1 MRDWLRPNI
10 SRVDYW
16 KHVMASMC
24 LFVTIIFF
32 GFLPFFTNAPE
43 SLTLISFNVAVAIPL
58 YNLFILIGRLRNL
71 GRGFWSGLL
80 WLIGLMTPLIN
91 FVVLVRLG
99 LLKAEGESDF
109 TSRQKFWVALA
120 AAVYISFIILVAIAR
135 AAIDMARQSN

>member
-16 KHVMASMC
+16 KHVIGSMC
-24 LFVTIIFF
+24 LFLAIIFF

-43 SLTLISFNVAVAIPL
+43 SLTPIFLSLAIAIPL
-58 YNLFILIGRLRNL
+58 YNLYILIGRLRNM

-99 LLKAEGESDF
+99 LLKAEGEGDF
-109 TSRQKFWVALA
+109 TPHQKLWVALA
-120 AAVYISFIILVAIAR
+120 AAVYISFIILVSLAR
-135 AAIDMARQSN
+135 VIIDITRQSN

>member
-1 MRDWLRPNI
+1 MRDWFKPDI

-16 KHVMASMC
+16 KHVIGSMC
-24 LFVTIIFF
+24 LFLTIIFF
-32 GFLPFFTNAPE
+32 GFLPFFTSAPE
-43 SLTLISFNVAVAIPL
+43 LLTPISFSMALAIPL
-58 YNLFILIGRLRNL
+58 YNLYILIGRLRNI

-80 WLIGLMTPLIN
+80 WLIGLMTPLLN

-120 AAVYISFIILVAIAR
+120 AAVYISFIILFGIAR

>member
-1 MRDWLRPNI
+1 MRDWFKPDI

-16 KHVMASMC
+16 KHVIGSMC
-24 LFVTIIFF
+24 LFLTIIFF

-43 SLTLISFNVAVAIPL
+43 SLTPIFLSMAIAIPF
-58 YNLFILIGRLRNL
+58 YNLYILIGRLRNI

-80 WLIGLMTPLIN
+80 WLIGLMTPLLN

-120 AAVYISFIILVAIAR
+120 AAVYISFIILVGIAR

>member
-16 KHVMASMC
+16 KHVIGSMC
-24 LFVTIIFF
+24 LFLTIVFF
-32 GFLPFFTNAPE
+32 SFLPFFTNAPE
-43 SLTLISFNVAVAIPL
+43 SLTPIFLSLAVVIPL
-58 YNLFILIGRLRNL
+58 YNLYILIGRLRNM

-99 LLKAEGESDF
+99 LLK
-109 TSRQKFWVALA
+109 QKEKEISPRIKRFGFLLLQQHTYLSLFWSL
-120 AAVYISFIILVAIAR
+120 
-135 AAIDMARQSN
+135 

>member
-16 KHVMASMC
+16 KHVIGSMC
-24 LFVTIIFF
+24 LFLTIVFF
-32 GFLPFFTNAPE
+32 SFLPFFTNAPE
-43 SLTLISFNVAVAIPL
+43 SLTPIFLSLAVVIPL
-58 YNLFILIGRLRNL
+58 YNLYILIGRLRNM

-99 LLKAEGESDF
+99 LLKAEGEGDF
-109 TSRQKFWVALA
+109 TPHQKVWVSLA
-120 AAVYISFIILVAIAR
+120 ATTYISFIILVSLVR
-135 AAIDMARQSN
+135 TGIDLARQQS